1 MKKITIVIPMSPE
14 GKIDALEST
23 KKQKNVKIIVV
34 RGLNPSR
41 NRNIGIEKAGTEFI
55 AFINGHTI
63 LSENWGM
70 KLEEFFKE
78 HPEID
83 MVGGPQLNYG
93 GDNNFTQ
100 ASGYALGSVFGGGN
114 INKRYK
120 KGKLNLNADET
131 SLTSANLIC
140 RKRVLQKVKFDEKI
154 YPGEDPKF
162 ISDSIKAGFKVAY
175 SPDIIV
181 YNRRR
186 GSFLRLTK
194 QIYNYGVTRPKKER
208 FAETLKM
215 PFFIIPSLFLIYV
228 VLIVFLIIIGR
239 LNLLVLIPAIFYIL
253 LNFYF
258 SFINSIKNKDI
269 ASFFLLL
276 IIHPTIHLSYG
287 LGFLISTIKNNLKGH
302 IKE

>member
-14 GKIDALEST
+14 GKIDTLEST
-23 KKQKNVKIIVV
+23 KKQKNVKVIVV

-41 NRNIGIEKAGTEFI
+41 NRNIGIEKAETEFI

-63 LSENWGM
+63 LSENWSM
-70 KLEEFFKE
+70 ELEEFFKE

-83 MVGGPQLNYG
+83 IVGGPQLNYE
-93 GDNNFTQ
+93 GDNMFAKAT
-100 ASGYALGSVFGGGN
+100 GYALGSVFGGGN

-120 KGKLNLNADET
+120 KGKLDLNADET

-140 RKRVLQKVKFDEKI
+140 RKRVFQKVKFDEKI

-162 ISDSIKAGFKVAY
+162 INDAIKSGFRIAY
-175 SPDIIV
+175 SPYIIV

-186 GSFLRLTK
+186 GSFFRLIK
-194 QIYNYGVTRPKKER
+194 QIYNYGVTRPEKER
-208 FAETLKM
+208 FTETLKM
-215 PFFIIPSLFLIYV
+215 PFFIIPSLFLIYLI
-228 VLIVFLIIIGR
+228 LIVFLTIIDE
-239 LNLLVLIPAIFYIL
+239 LNLLILIPAIFYLL

-258 SFINSIKNKDI
+258 SFINCIKSKDI

-276 IIHPTIHLSYG
+276 LIYPTIHLGYG
-287 LGFLISTIKNNLKGH
+287 LGFLVSTIKSNLKGY
-302 IKE
+302 IRE